1 MQANHEQQTDSG
13 QQSTE
18 AGDIRQLRA
27 DYADA
32 RAMMEFFG
40 HWTEYES
47 LQIGLAI
54 ADAINHED
62 IGMLAFWRDWFAVRG
77 EAARNLIDASD
88 LQMLK
93 NERRKAA

>member
-13 QQSTE
+13 RQSTE

-27 DYADA
+27 DFAA
-32 RAMMEFFG
+32 TRTMMVEYLE
-40 HWTEYES
+40 WTPDQS

-62 IGMLAFWRDWFAVRG
+62 TGMVAFWCEWFALRG
-77 EAARNLIDASD
+77 EAARNLRAAGAVVIDG
-88 LQMLK
+88 L
-93 NERRKAA
+93 RRAA